1 MLSFCNTFHILANGK
16 IILLRYFVGK
26 TPLMIGT
33 LTSSSPINPTPIS
46 NFWILEPST
55 SIEIINDKRLLKELL
70 HGVKC
75 LAYSLKY
82 AHSYNQTIGKFIGSY
97 DALANK
103 EEVEAKVW

>member
-1 MLSFCNTFHILANGK
+1 
-16 IILLRYFVGK
+16 
-26 TPLMIGT
+26 
-33 LTSSSPINPTPIS
+33 
-46 NFWILEPST
+46 
-55 SIEIINDKRLLKELL
+55 LKELL